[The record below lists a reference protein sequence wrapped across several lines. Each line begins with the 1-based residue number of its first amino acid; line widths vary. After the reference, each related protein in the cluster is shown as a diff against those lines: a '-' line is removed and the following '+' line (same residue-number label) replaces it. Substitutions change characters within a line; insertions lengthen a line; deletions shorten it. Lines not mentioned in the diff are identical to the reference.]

1 MYKSLIYWYDLTDE
15 KRLFSPE
22 EPYPRKGRKTSR
34 ERVEELTKLGAIKR
48 VKNQE
53 D

>member
-1 MYKSLIYWYDLTDE
+1 MYKSLIYWYDKEDE
-15 KRLFSPE
+15 MRPY
-22 EPYPRKGRKTSR
+22 EPGEDYPRKGRKTSR
-34 ERVEELTKLGAIKR
+34 ERVKELTKLGAIKR